1 MKPSQAL
8 RASSPKGRAF
18 GRPGSFRLT
27 AEGVIWRKK
36 ECSAAEGSRFGT
48 MFLVKLLLTQIA
60 DMHHDGAVG
69 DVEIRLAPHGLVDD
83 LHREDALGAL
93 HQQLED
99 LVLGLGQVG
108 LLLVYPDPVESSAM
122 RTPSRMSGSSSTI
135 MMVCIVYDLFPV
147 LLKIHLSISIADF
160 LHCGQLITY
169 FLGFVG

>member
-1 MKPSQAL
+1 MKPSQ
-8 RASSPKGRAF
+8 SPSVTAPPEGATL

-60 DMHHDGAVG
+60 DVHHDGAVG

-83 LHREDALGAL
+83 LHREDALGLCISSLRILYSVSVRSASCSSTQTRL
-93 HQQLED
+93 Q
-99 LVLGLGQVG
+99 
-108 LLLVYPDPVESSAM
+108 SSAM

-135 MMVCIVYDLFPV
+135 MMVCIVCDSFPV
-147 LLKIHLSISIADF
+147 LHSISIADF